1 MTLVEWNQKMSVGVS
16 IIDQEHKNLVGMLNE
31 LHDAIDAKQTDE
43 VLGKVLD
50 KMVAYTVYHCKH
62 EEALFA
68 KSDYTDATE
77 HAKEHAN
84 LTKQVL
90 DIQKR
95 CQDGA
100 TATLSTE
107 LLNFLKVWLLAHILR
122 SDKKYGPYLNAIGIN

>member
-16 IIDQEHKNLVGMLNE
+16 IIDDEHKKLVGMLNE

-62 EEALFA
+62 EESLFA
-68 KSDYTDATE
+68 RSDYADATQ
-77 HAKEHAN
+77 HAKEHAD

-90 DIQKR
+90 DMQKR

-107 LLNFLKVWLLAHILR
+107 LLNFLKIWLLAHILR
-122 SDKKYGPYLNAIGIN
+122 SDKKFVPHLKAIGIN